1 MRTRFTL
8 PVALVATALMMVAA
22 LTMGLRSSS
31 AQDAS
36 ASPTMMS
43 GMDEA
48 AAHPAHIHAGT
59 CATLGEVVFPLTDV
73 AAPDMS
79 GTPVATMESTP
90 MMDMMASP
98 EAGKEIV
105 AESTT
110 TVQAALDVIISGG
123 HAINVHES
131 VENIANYIACG
142 DITGTPTD
150 GELTI
155 MLAELN
161 QSGYSGEAM
170 LKDNGDG
177 TTTVTVHLMHSDAD
191 MASPMAS
198 PTS

>member
-1 MRTRFTL
+1 
-8 PVALVATALMMVAA
+8 MM
-22 LTMGLRSSS
+22 T
-31 AQDAS
+31 
-36 ASPTMMS
+36 
-43 GMDEA
+43 GMDES

-73 AAPDMS
+73 AAPGMG
-79 GTPVATMESTP
+79 GTPTAMAESTP

-110 TVQAALDVIISGG
+110 TVQAGLDAIISGG
-123 HAINVHES
+123 HAVNVHES
-131 VENIANYIACG
+131 AENIANYIACG
-142 DITGTPTD
+142 DITGMATD

-155 MLAELN
+155 VLAELN
-161 QSGYSGEAM
+161 DSGYSGEAM

-177 TTTVTVHLMHSDAD
+177 TTTVTVHLMHSDSD

-198 PTS
+198 PAS